1 MSYFCDKYGKEC
13 PNGTPRAQ
21 SYNCVAWDPRDF
33 LADKTCRHAL
43 TVDNMDL
50 AIQQWLAANKNIT
63 GRKKRIETPER
74 KPVIMNK
81 DGEID
86 AKQTAILQRTELM
99 RRQTAAQEKLAA
111 EVERIKDAIADIA
124 DHFGLQMAAIIDTL
138 DPIARAFRDD
148 EEAAE
153 PCDNDCEHCDWATC
167 PKEEA
172 KDEP

>member
-1 MSYFCDKYGKEC
+1 MSYFCNKYGKEC

-21 SYNCVAWDPRDF
+21 SYNCDAWNPRDF

-43 TVDNMDL
+43 TVDNMEL
-50 AIQQWLAANKNIT
+50 AIQQWLAANKIGPRN
-63 GRKKRIETPER
+63 KKRIETPER
-74 KPVIMNK
+74 NPVIMNK

-99 RRQTAAQEKLAA
+99 RRQTETMEKMC
-111 EVERIKDAIADIA
+111 EAITDIA
-124 DHFGLQMAAIIDTL
+124 DAFRAKMEKLLDTL
-138 DPIARAFRDD
+138 EPIARAFRDD
-148 EEAAE
+148 DETSE

-172 KDEP
+172 ADDKS